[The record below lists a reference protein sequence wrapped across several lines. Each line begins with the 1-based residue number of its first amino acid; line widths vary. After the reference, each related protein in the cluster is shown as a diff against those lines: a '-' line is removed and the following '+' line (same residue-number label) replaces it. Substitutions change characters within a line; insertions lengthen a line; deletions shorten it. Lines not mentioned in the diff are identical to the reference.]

1 MTTDDCIGT
10 AYLPISAISGQ
21 GDDGIVTDFLFFFLH
36 FVTMSTTLFLSGMLS
51 LEIQLELPK
60 CFWSRKNKLPAGV

>member
-1 MTTDDCIGT
+1 MTADDCIGT

-21 GDDGIVTDFLFFFLH
+21 GDDGIVTDLLFFFFTFCDNELR
-36 FVTMSTTLFLSGMLS
+36 MLS

-60 CFWSRKNKLPAGV
+60 CY